1 MLIVV
6 KYINFQHTNVVTFTR
21 PGWHVVCDLKI
32 VPLDQNTRLFSINIC
47 EGTKEMRIQLTRPL
61 LPLPWEIRDVEMQ
74 MTPKVVKLQLSL
86 VSVEHPSD
94 DATTVEP
101 NFIVT
106 PHEITSVRFQMMN
119 GTLAQLLNQD

>member
-1 MLIVV
+1 MKRFKRNARNAYRSQV
-6 KYINFQHTNVVTFTR
+6 NFQHTNVVTFTR
-21 PGWHVVCDLKI
+21 PGWHVVCEMKI

-86 VSVEHPSD
+86 GGAP
-94 DATTVEP
+94 
-101 NFIVT
+101 
-106 PHEITSVRFQMMN
+106 VR
-119 GTLAQLLNQD
+119 